1 MPRISRTDDNL
12 FAFPKGAFLRN
23 EKYVYVNVSNNY
35 VSSSRRVTSGKGYT
49 GHDSVCIGVLQNP
62 KDKNNKMLYANNK
75 YKELFTEQ
83 ELPDPPLFADS
94 ISVGFNG
101 WMAKVMESSGL
112 SADLNEAFKDEEHVR
127 LVLDLASYMI
137 SRESAVMQHFP
148 AWAREHM
155 LFSEDVSSDTTIGR
169 FIRDTLSVS
178 KIKLFRELWFK
189 RNIGDGRVYLCYDS
203 TNVNCQARGVMIVQK
218 GHAKDDATLPQVNTD
233 YVVRQSDG
241 LPLTYLHSPGSVTDI
256 AQAQEMIEFIREAKK
271 LTGIDVV
278 ICLICDRG
286 YISEKNVKD
295 MDNSGITYLL
305 MLRSNFTLYKNL
317 ADQVIDTIK
326 TYRNE
331 ISCDDNDEKYGVT
344 VECTLYEGGP
354 VCYAHIIWSNE
365 RYRNERGNAK
375 ETIARERRK
384 LENFIQSSKKK
395 SLEEKELEWVPKY
408 FILKTEPGTPK
419 EEIQKKRGRGTGTIT
434 VKKPTVRLVGYE
446 DNEEAINREIMKAGL
461 MILISR
467 EEMTAETALHEYG
480 KRDCVEKVFQA
491 LKSHMGMDK
500 IGVTTEEA
508 MHGKGL
514 IWFVASILHA
524 LLFTG
529 TSELRISDKKHY
541 TVPAMVDQLEAIKA
555 DKDLRTGNYK
565 RRYKV
570 TRTQSRILSQF
581 GMNEKD
587 IDDRIGQLD

>member
-23 EKYVYVNVSNNY
+23 KKYVYVNVSNSY
-35 VSSSRRVTSGKGYT
+35 VSSSRRVKAGKGYT
-49 GHDSVCIGVLQNP
+49 DHDSVCIGVLQNP

-112 SADLNEAFKDEEHVR
+112 SADLNQAFKDEEHVR
-127 LVLDLASYMI
+127 LILDLASYMI

-155 LFSEDVSSDTTIGR
+155 LFSEDVASDTTIGR
-169 FIRDTLSVS
+169 FIRNTLTIS

-256 AQAQEMIEFIREAKK
+256 AQAQEMIEFIRVAKK
-271 LTGIDVV
+271 LTGIDVI

-295 MDNSGITYLL
+295 MDDSGITYLL
-305 MLRSNFTLYKNL
+305 MLRSNFTLYRSL

-331 ISCDDNDEKYGVT
+331 IACDE
-344 VECTLYEGGP
+344 
-354 VCYAHIIWSNE
+354 
-365 RYRNERGNAK
+365 
-375 ETIARERRK
+375 
-384 LENFIQSSKKK
+384 
-395 SLEEKELEWVPKY
+395 
-408 FILKTEPGTPK
+408 
-419 EEIQKKRGRGTGTIT
+419 
-434 VKKPTVRLVGYE
+434 
-446 DNEEAINREIMKAGL
+446 
-461 MILISR
+461 
-467 EEMTAETALHEYG
+467 
-480 KRDCVEKVFQA
+480 VFQ
-491 LKSHMGMDK
+491 
-500 IGVTTEEA
+500 
-508 MHGKGL
+508 
-514 IWFVASILHA
+514 
-524 LLFTG
+524 
-529 TSELRISDKKHY
+529 
-541 TVPAMVDQLEAIKA
+541 
-555 DKDLRTGNYK
+555 
-565 RRYKV
+565 
-570 TRTQSRILSQF
+570 QF
-581 GMNEKD
+581 
-587 IDDRIGQLD
+587 